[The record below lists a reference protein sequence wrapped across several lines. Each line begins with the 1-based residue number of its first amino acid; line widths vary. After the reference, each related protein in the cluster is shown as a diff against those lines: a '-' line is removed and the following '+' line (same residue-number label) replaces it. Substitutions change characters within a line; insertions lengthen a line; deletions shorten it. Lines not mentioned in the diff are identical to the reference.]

1 MVGGFRRMLRGICDG
16 EVLLN
21 GQLKIQGSGV
31 CLNTILST
39 SGNFGDK
46 SFLELLV
53 DSEEEHDRF
62 HDFIAASRR
71 YVEPEMQGGMPPCL
85 RVSLQGVA
93 SHRVGVDIFHV
104 ALCNLYGT
112 GDCFH
117 LLAMRQDSEP
127 QPWLAE
133 QTDPTEPSH
142 ATLAHLHAPFY
153 KHRQIS
159 PR

>member
-62 HDFIAASRR
+62 MLHCAISMARAT
-71 YVEPEMQGGMPPCL
+71 
-85 RVSLQGVA
+85 VSTFWQ
-93 SHRVGVDIFHV
+93 
-104 ALCNLYGT
+104 
-112 GDCFH
+112 
-117 LLAMRQDSEP
+117 
-127 QPWLAE
+127 
-133 QTDPTEPSH
+133 
-142 ATLAHLHAPFY
+142 
-153 KHRQIS
+153 
-159 PR
+159 